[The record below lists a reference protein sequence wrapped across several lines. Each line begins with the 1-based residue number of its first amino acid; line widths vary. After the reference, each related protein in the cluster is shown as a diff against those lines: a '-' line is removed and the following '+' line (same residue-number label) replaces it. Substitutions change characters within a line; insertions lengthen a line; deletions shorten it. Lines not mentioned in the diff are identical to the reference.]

1 GAKPHDLVMTPGVI
15 DKVIGGK
22 HTVPR
27 EALEQL
33 PAAIADP
40 VCVAVSDTNGSVEVI
55 TSLMENGNNVLVA
68 VELNAGSRES
78 RQLKVNRITSLYGK
92 ESIGKFIT
100 HPMLYW
106 SKAKAREWLANY
118 GLQLPTT
125 GLPKANSKGKLLKP
139 DDLVKWKEKNGINF
153 STQGDEIKSQ
163 AQRFIASGQAAQ
175 ARFWE
180 ATSKRIGK
188 EIVSEANESVNFSIF
203 SPSEAEGIHALQ
215 SITKGAKEARFRSDT
230 LNQDVILELGRAGKE
245 KANGKVTGYYG
256 LNHLIAQRLVEG
268 DSMEEA
274 CYTAVKSVLAAV
286 DGEIAKKNIA
296 EDRRILT
303 LDRYHAA
310 ISLSWNGEKGAWMIS
325 GFKENS
331 KNTSADDRKKAA
343 YLASNYAVDQFG
355 CFEGLGAALDYAI
368 ARVAREYKENLG
380 KNAVSNSV
388 NFSLGSGGITLESE
402 TTAWGK
408 QLSEYL
414 DGENP
419 LKNRD
424 MRVCTTP
431 AVLRMLGAKPH
442 DLAITPGVID
452 KVMKGKHS
460 VSLEAMEQL
469 PKAISEPIAVFD
481 STTSSNSL
489 VILTEL
495 KEGDD
500 NIVVAVH
507 LDSKSSEEAHTV
519 TVNRIMSLYGK
530 DNARALLNQPM
541 RYLDIK
547 KARPWLVSYGL
558 QLPEQV
564 AKTGSKRKLLKP
576 DDLVKWKEKNGINFS
591 TQGDEIKSQAQR
603 FIASGQAAQAR
614 FWEATS
620 KRIGKEI
627 DRVDKLLSGEI
638 TSREEYLLAVNRAI
652 GVVQTAAAMLPPGYR
667 FSVDPYVTWLT
678 KYAELAS
685 TGSMKLDDIPQFIEA
700 PLRKKLEALEAE
712 QGSTDWAKMRGE
724 GLMGR
729 FLERVNSKVDEF
741 TKDSYKKAMSKII
754 ASVMPKKTK
763 TGAPQRSRAL
773 DADATRT
780 VLSIA
785 ESMGLE
791 ADALDGRLAAIEQE
805 TVSELKYILKR
816 RDVAQRIIASIGKDR
831 YDTLLKWID
840 RHELGGVEQGRCEPD
855 VSPLANATRSPLD
868 SYLIFGDDFWR
879 NLTQGRAVSSL
890 LFFIANKRRCSH
902 FLNVLE
908 AFETRN

>member
-1 GAKPHDLVMTPGVI
+1 EKYNDITASFS
-15 DKVIGGK
+15 IGG
-22 HTVPR
+22 
-27 EALEQL
+27 
-33 PAAIADP
+33 
-40 VCVAVSDTNGSVEVI
+40 
-55 TSLMENGNNVLVA
+55 
-68 VELNAGSRES
+68 
-78 RQLKVNRITSLYGK
+78 
-92 ESIGKFIT
+92 
-100 HPMLYW
+100 
-106 SKAKAREWLANY
+106 
-118 GLQLPTT
+118 
-125 GLPKANSKGKLLKP
+125 
-139 DDLVKWKEKNGINF
+139 DL
-153 STQGDEIKSQ
+153 
-163 AQRFIASGQAAQ
+163 
-175 ARFWE
+175 
-180 ATSKRIGK
+180 
-188 EIVSEANESVNFSIF
+188 
-203 SPSEAEGIHALQ
+203 
-215 SITKGAKEARFRSDT
+215 
-230 LNQDVILELGRAGKE
+230 
-245 KANGKVTGYYG
+245 
-256 LNHLIAQRLVEG
+256 
-268 DSMEEA
+268 
-274 CYTAVKSVLAAV
+274 
-286 DGEIAKKNIA
+286 
-296 EDRRILT
+296 
-303 LDRYHAA
+303 
-310 ISLSWNGEKGAWMIS
+310 
-325 GFKENS
+325 
-331 KNTSADDRKKAA
+331 
-343 YLASNYAVDQFG
+343 
-355 CFEGLGAALDYAI
+355 
-368 ARVAREYKENLG
+368 
-380 KNAVSNSV
+380 
-388 NFSLGSGGITLESE
+388 ITLESE
-402 TTAWGK
+402 TVAWAK
-408 QLSEYL
+408 QLSECL
-414 DGENP
+414 DGKNP
-419 LKNRD
+419 NKRRD

-442 DLAITPGVID
+442 DLVMTPVVVD
-452 KVMKGKHS
+452 KVMEGKHA
-460 VSLEAMEQL
+460 VSMEAMKQL
-469 PKAISEPIAVFD
+469 PKAISEPLAIFD

-495 KEGDD
+495 KEGES

-507 LDSKSSEEAHTV
+507 LNSETSGGSVA
-519 TVNRIMSLYGK
+519 VNRIKSLYGK

-547 KARPWLVSYGL
+547 KARSWIASNRL
-558 QLPEQV
+558 QLPAE
-564 AKTGSKRKLLKP
+564 ARPRSGSEKKLLKP
-576 DDLVKWKEKNGINFS
+576 VDLVKWKEKNGINFS

-840 RHELGGVEQGRCEPD
+840 RHELGGVRRGRCDPD

-868 SYLIFGDDFWR
+868 SYLIFDGDFWR
-879 NLTQGRAVSSL
+879 NLTQSRGCIL
-890 LFFIANKRRCSH
+890 LALFCSK
-902 FLNVLE
+902 
-908 AFETRN
+908 

>member
-1 GAKPHDLVMTPGVI
+1 VGAALDYAIARVAREYKANVGKNAVSFSIVGEGAANWNKIKHNAFEGIHDGKPRVELDASKAAVKMHKSGVDMVTYYESTIKRDRTADNPKYLNTLEKILVFDELYESYPWLRDAHVQGIRDKKETAAGFVEDYEERGIGDITLNFANSRGENPFQSEAFDGDSKRILLHEIQHIIQNVEGFEYGWGKPYAERPGELESRNVERRSEYSEEGRRIHPFNKTLELDASFSVGSGGITLESETTAWGNQLSEYLDGKTPLKNRDMRVCTTPAVLRMLGAKPHDLVMTPGVI

-368 ARVAREYKENLG
+368 ARVAREYKANVG
-380 KNAVSNSV
+380 KNAVS
-388 NFSLGSGGITLESE
+388 
-402 TTAWGK
+402 
-408 QLSEYL
+408 
-414 DGENP
+414 
-419 LKNRD
+419 
-424 MRVCTTP
+424 
-431 AVLRMLGAKPH
+431 
-442 DLAITPGVID
+442 
-452 KVMKGKHS
+452 
-460 VSLEAMEQL
+460 
-469 PKAISEPIAVFD
+469 
-481 STTSSNSL
+481 
-489 VILTEL
+489 
-495 KEGDD
+495 
-500 NIVVAVH
+500 
-507 LDSKSSEEAHTV
+507 
-519 TVNRIMSLYGK
+519 
-530 DNARALLNQPM
+530 
-541 RYLDIK
+541 
-547 KARPWLVSYGL
+547 
-558 QLPEQV
+558 
-564 AKTGSKRKLLKP
+564 
-576 DDLVKWKEKNGINFS
+576 
-591 TQGDEIKSQAQR
+591 
-603 FIASGQAAQAR
+603 
-614 FWEATS
+614 
-620 KRIGKEI
+620 
-627 DRVDKLLSGEI
+627 
-638 TSREEYLLAVNRAI
+638 
-652 GVVQTAAAMLPPGYR
+652 
-667 FSVDPYVTWLT
+667 
-678 KYAELAS
+678 
-685 TGSMKLDDIPQFIEA
+685 
-700 PLRKKLEALEAE
+700 
-712 QGSTDWAKMRGE
+712 
-724 GLMGR
+724 
-729 FLERVNSKVDEF
+729 
-741 TKDSYKKAMSKII
+741 
-754 ASVMPKKTK
+754 
-763 TGAPQRSRAL
+763 
-773 DADATRT
+773 
-780 VLSIA
+780 
-785 ESMGLE
+785 
-791 ADALDGRLAAIEQE
+791 
-805 TVSELKYILKR
+805 
-816 RDVAQRIIASIGKDR
+816 
-831 YDTLLKWID
+831 
-840 RHELGGVEQGRCEPD
+840 
-855 VSPLANATRSPLD
+855 
-868 SYLIFGDDFWR
+868 
-879 NLTQGRAVSSL
+879 
-890 LFFIANKRRCSH
+890 
-902 FLNVLE
+902 
-908 AFETRN
+908 